1 MGGDHPRCSQPALAR
16 DTEQAWST
24 SVCNVFVTFF
34 ADRVFRQVADPSQ
47 YGSHD
52 FRRGHAKDLQKA
64 KHPLATICA
73 MGQWKQGAGSVTA
86 YLDQCELEQDV
97 ALEAAIMS
105 EDEEWV
111 D

>member
-1 MGGDHPRCSQPALAR
+1 MH
-16 DTEQAWST
+16 
-24 SVCNVFVTFF
+24 VFVTFI
-34 ADRVFRQVADPSQ
+34 AIRVLRQVTHASQ

-97 ALEAAIMS
+97 ALQATTMS

>member
-1 MGGDHPRCSQPALAR
+1 MH
-16 DTEQAWST
+16 
-24 SVCNVFVTFF
+24 VFVTFL
-34 ADRVFRQVADPSQ
+34 ADCVFRQVADASQ

-52 FRRGHAKDLQKA
+52 FRRGHAKDLQKS
-64 KHPLATICA
+64 KHPLATINA
-73 MGQWKQGAGSVTA
+73 MGQWKQGSGSVTA

>member
-1 MGGDHPRCSQPALAR
+1 MLRP
-16 DTEQAWST
+16 EE
-24 SVCNVFVTFF
+24 
-34 ADRVFRQVADPSQ
+34 

-52 FRRGHAKDLQKA
+52 CRRGHAKDLQKA
-64 KHPLATICA
+64 KHPLAVICA
-73 MGQWKQGAGSVTA
+73 MGQWSQGGSAVVR

-97 ALEAAIMS
+97 ALEAAILS